1 MTRGW
6 WRRNAVPLVVVA
18 ALLPVTAGVIAANEW
33 SEWDIGHA
41 TKPVTVAAGD
51 SVTYDDATIGPARA
65 RFDDDPGVPTGT
77 RIVTASVLVTPG
89 DSPISCPT
97 PRLREAGGAGRQWD
111 EASFELDRE
120 VDTERSTSCSSETPI
135 RYSLTLDYLVPE
147 DATGPFVIE
156 IESGNELPAFVRLIV
171 EP

>member
-6 WRRNAVPLVVVA
+6 WRRNAVSLMVVA
-18 ALLPVTAGVIAANEW
+18 ALLPLTAGVIAANQW

-41 TKPVTVAAGD
+41 TRPITVAAGD
-51 SVTYDDATIGPARA
+51 SVSYDGGTIGPARA
-65 RFDDDPGVPTGT
+65 RFDDDPVAPAGT
-77 RIVTASVLVTPG
+77 RIVTATVLVTPG
-89 DSPISCPT
+89 DSAISCPT

-120 VDTERSTSCSSETPI
+120 VDAERNTFCSPEMPI

-147 DATGPFVIE
+147 DATGPFAIE